1 MSTNAIIL
9 ESHASISHCI
19 SFYPLFVFQH
29 FDFFC
34 SLYSSVVYID
44 CHFQCGIGAHDHHP
58 STRRSAR
65 RHLHQCRKLKT
76 HPSFPSIFSLD
87 SLPLTCLHM
96 QRRGDEVYRAAFASS
111 CSRRKNRSNIFF
123 SFYLFPFSVTDRPTT
138 TFQVRLD
145 PSLLSES
152 FVHFDGQIR
161 SQSSVTQSNMFIPFL
176 LNTIKLYV

>member
-1 MSTNAIIL
+1 MNKVTIHFIISLLCLSDFLVILNCAKVQGILHPANNAKNIIVILIDDLDIALGGMVSRFSFKLTATTYYYWVLCIILLQGYRVRRYYVVWPDCMSTNAIIL

-76 HPSFPSIFSLD
+76 HPSFPSIFS
-87 SLPLTCLHM
+87 S
-96 QRRGDEVYRAAFASS
+96 
-111 CSRRKNRSNIFF
+111 
-123 SFYLFPFSVTDRPTT
+123 
-138 TFQVRLD
+138 
-145 PSLLSES
+145 
-152 FVHFDGQIR
+152 
-161 SQSSVTQSNMFIPFL
+161 
-176 LNTIKLYV
+176 